1 VIRVLLAD
9 DHEIVRAGLR
19 LLVEAQIDMEV
30 VGEAASGE
38 EAVTC
43 VRELQPDV
51 AVIDLTMPGIGGLG
65 AARTLRDE
73 GGRTKVVV
81 LTRHEDKAYVRELM
95 AAGTRAYVLKH
106 SGSAELLEAIRSAA
120 RNERYVDAALPRRES
135 NERVMRQTNPQVSK
149 REREV
154 LRLTAIGY
162 TNKEIAAQLNISV
175 RTVEVHKT
183 HGMRKLQL
191 AGRSDVV
198 RYAALHGW
206 LKDI

>member
-1 VIRVLLAD
+1 MIRVLLAD
-9 DHEIVRAGLR
+9 DHEVVRAGLR

-38 EAVTC
+38 EAVSS
-43 VRELQPDV
+43 VRALQPDV

-65 AARTLRDE
+65 AARTLRDD

-81 LTRHEDKAYVRELM
+81 LTRHEDNAYVRELM
-95 AAGTRAYVLKH
+95 AAGTCAYVLKH

-120 RNERYVDAALPRRES
+120 RNERYVDAALPRRAS
-135 NERVMRQTNPQVSK
+135 NEGVMRLIPPRVSK
-149 REREV
+149 RECEV

-162 TNKEIAAQLNISV
+162 ANKEIAAQLNISV

>member
-1 VIRVLLAD
+1 MKSFALGCVFSSKP
-9 DHEIVRAGLR
+9 R
-19 LLVEAQIDMEV
+19 LIWR
-30 VGEAASGE
+30 S
-38 EAVTC
+38 

-65 AARTLRDE
+65 AASTLRDE
-73 GGRTKVVV
+73 GVRTKVVV
-81 LTRHEDKAYVRELM
+81 LTRHQDDAYVRELM
-95 AAGTRAYVLKH
+95 AVGTCAYVLKH
-106 SGSAELLEAIRSAA
+106 SGSAELLQAIRSAA
-120 RNERYVDAALPRRES
+120 RNERYVDPALPPRQS
-135 NERVMRQTNPQVSK
+135 NEGRIRQMIPQISK

-162 TNKEIAAQLNISV
+162 ANKEIAAQLNISV